1 MNNKIVFKGVL
12 NDSSIDIIKN
22 LIGLRISSINIKGGN
37 ISFSNN
43 LKLTTSK
50 QISFSLIDTK
60 DILHLILN
68 NSSYKPN
75 PLIWEQSRLTIQ
87 SINESYKPLSEKL
100 LWPSHSLDSSFSS
113 SITGFDKEA
122 KVKTF
127 KAYGNKFEG
136 IISNLFPTID
146 SENYKEANIS
156 KNTELF
162 INSIELLE
170 IALEDNFKIFVI
182 LRENGFELE
191 ISDKRQLNE
200 IVDEYFDERYNLQ
213 LQHSISK

>member
-1 MNNKIVFKGVL
+1 MNNKITFTGIL
-12 NDSSIDIIKN
+12 NDNSIDIIKS
-22 LIGLRISSINIKGGN
+22 LIGLRISSINIKGGS
-37 ISFSNN
+37 ISLSNN
-43 LKLTTSK
+43 FKITTSE
-50 QISFSLIDTK
+50 QLSISLINAK
-60 DILHLILN
+60 CFLHLILN

-87 SINESYKPLSEKL
+87 CINESYKPLREKL

-113 SITGFDKEA
+113 SITDFDKEA
-122 KVKTF
+122 KVKTV

-136 IISNLFPTID
+136 IISNIFSTID
-146 SENYKEANIS
+146 LEDYKEANIS
-156 KNTELF
+156 TSTELS
-162 INSIELLE
+162 INSIELIEIVLE
-170 IALEDNFKIFVI
+170 NNFKIFVI
-182 LRENGFELE
+182 LRENGFEVE